1 MKRPSTARRLSS
13 TSCVDMSFQERHRL
27 MFLAIFV
34 FPSCELHSVSF
45 GQFQRILTEMIFI
58 LALWRKARSRT
69 LSSAFIV
76 FLSFFLSFFSF

>member
-1 MKRPSTARRLSS
+1 
-13 TSCVDMSFQERHRL
+13 

-45 GQFQRILTEMIFI
+45 GQFQRNLTEMIFI

-69 LSSAFIV
+69 LLCFYCVLI
-76 FLSFFLSFFSF
+76 FFSFFFFHFNVFLHSCLKEMGSNIFAI